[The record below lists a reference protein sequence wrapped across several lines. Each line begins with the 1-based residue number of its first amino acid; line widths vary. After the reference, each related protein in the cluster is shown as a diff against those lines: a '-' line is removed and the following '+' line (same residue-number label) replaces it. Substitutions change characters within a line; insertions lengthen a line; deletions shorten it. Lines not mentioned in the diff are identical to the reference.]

1 MDLARRGCDVGN
13 LRGGAESER
22 VMLILLLLCCASPP
36 ADAVA
41 PEVVVGV
48 SPFGSTAPVVGQ
60 APTSKHPRRLSD
72 LGTLQ
77 ARTETLGISWPPPN
91 LSLHVDKSDRRLSVR
106 SGDTVLKQ
114 YRSGLSSASQGD
126 KVRQGDLRTPVGTF
140 TVVTRNPKSS
150 YHLFLGLSYPDA
162 ADADRGLRDGLITD
176 KQARLIREADAADR
190 VPPWNTT
197 LGGAIGIHGNGSSA
211 DWTLGCIAVDDDEIE
226 ELWDVVKH
234 GTVVVVEE

>member
-1 MDLARRGCDVGN
+1 
-13 LRGGAESER
+13 
-22 VMLILLLLCCASPP
+22 MLLFLLLCCATPP

-41 PEVVVGV
+41 PDEAEPVAA
-48 SPFGSTAPVVGQ
+48 APSSA
-60 APTSKHPRRLSD
+60 APAPAAPPSLHPRRLSD

-77 ARTETLGISWPPPN
+77 ERTEALAIAWPPPD
-91 LSLHVDKSDRRLSVR
+91 LSLHVDKSDRRLSVL
-106 SGDTVLKQ
+106 SGTTVLKQ
-114 YRSGLSSASQGD
+114 YRTGLSTASEGD

-150 YHLFLGLSYPDA
+150 YHLFLGLSYPDT
-162 ADADRGLRDGLITD
+162 ADADRGLRDGLITAD
-176 KQARLIREADAADR
+176 QARLIREADAADR

-226 ELWDVVKH
+226 ELWEVVKH
-234 GTVVVVEE
+234 RTVVVVEE